1 MQDIRWGTF
10 WFFVLEIILFL
21 IISNMYS
28 IKDALIVCL
37 CLMSYF
43 LLLHIFWIYKLS
55 KWLNNPSLSNLPH
68 GTGIWQHI
76 FSKHYQILKESKK
89 SKKNLVSTLDQFT
102 QAAEA
107 LMDGVVAL
115 NESNEII
122 WSNRRSQIMLNLN
135 PKKDTGQPINYIFR
149 NTDLISYLEQ
159 GNYEESIK
167 INLDASNIK
176 IIEIKIIMFGEK
188 QKVLIAKD
196 ISQAMKI
203 ESDRK
208 EFISNVSHE
217 LKTPLTVISGFIET
231 LEDMFAINGK
241 EHKDILKMMGE
252 QAYNMSKL
260 IDDLLLLSNVE
271 SSIFQN
277 RSEKILINTI
287 ITKIKKTIFILDAK
301 RHKIKYQID
310 AKLNIYGSKKE
321 IESAFLNL
329 ITNAIRYTE
338 EDGFISISWGL
349 INGLP
354 IFEVRDTG
362 SGIDQKHI
370 NKITERFYR
379 VDVNR
384 SRDNGGTGLGLSIVK
399 NIIKRHDG
407 ELKITSE
414 VGKGSSFKLIFN
426 KESILN

>member
-10 WFFVLEIILFL
+10 WFFIFEIILFL

-28 IKDALIVCL
+28 IEDALIVCL
-37 CLMSYF
+37 CLMSCF
-43 LLLHIFWIYKLS
+43 LLLHMFWIYKLS

-135 PKKDTGQPINYIFR
+135 SKKDTGQPINYIFR
-149 NTDLISYLEQ
+149 NTDLISYLEK

-167 INLDASNIK
+167 INLDTSNTK
-176 IIEIKIIMFGEK
+176 IIEIKIVMFGEK

-231 LEDMFAINGK
+231 LEDMFANNGK
-241 EHKDILKMMGE
+241 EHKNILKMMGD

-271 SSIFQN
+271 SSLFQN
-277 RSEKILINTI
+277 RSEKLTIDTI
-287 ITKIKKTIFILDAK
+287 INKIKKDILILNVK
-301 RHKIKYQID
+301 KHKVKYQVS
-310 AKLNIYGSKKE
+310 KNLNIYGSKKE
-321 IESAFLNL
+321 IKSAFLNL
-329 ITNAIRYTE
+329 ITNAIRYTNNN
-338 EDGFISISWGL
+338 GSIFISWGL

-362 SGIDQKHI
+362 SGIEQKHI
-370 NKITERFYR
+370 NRITERFYR
-379 VDVNR
+379 VDVDR
-384 SRDNGGTGLGLSIVK
+384 SRDSGGTGLGLSIVK
-399 NIIKRHDG
+399 NIIKQHDG

-426 KESILN
+426 KESIT

>member
-10 WFFVLEIILFL
+10 WFFVFEIILFF

-28 IKDALIVCL
+28 IEDGLIVCL
-37 CLMSYF
+37 CLMSCF
-43 LLLHIFWIYKLS
+43 LLLHMFWIYKLS

-68 GTGIWQHI
+68 GTGVWQHI
-76 FSKHYQILKESKK
+76 FTKHYQILKESKK

-122 WSNRRSQIMLNLN
+122 WSNRRSQVMLNLN
-135 PKKDTGQPINYIFR
+135 SKKDTGQPINYIFR
-149 NTDLISYLEQ
+149 NTDLISYLEK

-167 INLDASNIK
+167 INLEASNTK
-176 IIEIKIIMFGEK
+176 TIEIKIVMFGEK

-196 ISQAMKI
+196 ISQAIKI

-231 LEDMFAINGK
+231 LEDMFTISGK
-241 EHKDILKMMGE
+241 EHKNILKMMGD

-277 RSEKILINTI
+277 RSEKLLINTI
-287 ITKIKKTIFILDAK
+287 MSKIKKNISILDAK
-301 RHKIKYQID
+301 NHKIKYQID
-310 AKLNIYGSKKE
+310 SSLTIYGSKKE

-329 ITNAIRYTE
+329 ITNAVRYTE
-338 EDGFISISWGL
+338 KEGFISISWGL

-362 SGIDQKHI
+362 SGIEQKHI
-370 NKITERFYR
+370 NRITERFYR
-379 VDVNR
+379 VDKDR
-384 SRDNGGTGLGLSIVK
+384 SRDTGGTGLGLSIVK
-399 NIIKRHDG
+399 NIIKKHDG
-407 ELKITSE
+407 ELKITSDI
-414 VGKGSSFKLIFN
+414 GKGSSFKLIFN
-426 KESILN
+426 KESII

>member
-1 MQDIRWGTF
+1 LQDIRWGTF
-10 WFFVLEIILFL
+10 WFFVFEIILFF

-28 IKDALIVCL
+28 IEDGLIVCL
-37 CLMSYF
+37 CLMSCF
-43 LLLHIFWIYKLS
+43 LLLHMFWIYKLS

-68 GTGIWQHI
+68 GTGVWQHI
-76 FSKHYQILKESKK
+76 FTKHYQIFKESKK

-122 WSNRRSQIMLNLN
+122 WSNRRSQVMLNLN
-135 PKKDTGQPINYIFR
+135 SKKDTGQPINYIFR
-149 NTDLISYLEQ
+149 NTDLISYLEK

-167 INLDASNIK
+167 VNLEASNTK
-176 IIEIKIIMFGEK
+176 TIEIKIVMFGEK

-196 ISQAMKI
+196 ISQAIKI

-231 LEDMFAINGK
+231 LEDMFTISGK
-241 EHKDILKMMGE
+241 EHKNILKMMGD

-277 RSEKILINTI
+277 RSEKLLINTI
-287 ITKIKKTIFILDAK
+287 MSKIKKNISILDTK
-301 RHKIKYQID
+301 NHKIKYQID
-310 AKLNIYGSKKE
+310 SSLTIYGSKKE

-329 ITNAIRYTE
+329 ITNAVRYTDK
-338 EDGFISISWGL
+338 DGFISISWGL

-362 SGIDQKHI
+362 SGIQQKHI
-370 NKITERFYR
+370 NRITERFYR
-379 VDVNR
+379 VDTDR
-384 SRDNGGTGLGLSIVK
+384 SRDTGGTGLGLSIVK
-399 NIIKRHDG
+399 NIIKKHDG
-407 ELKITSE
+407 ELKITSAI
-414 VGKGSSFKLIFN
+414 GKGSSFKLIFT
-426 KESILN
+426 KESII

>member
-1 MQDIRWGTF
+1 
-10 WFFVLEIILFL
+10 
-21 IISNMYS
+21 MYS
-28 IKDALIVCL
+28 IEDGLIVCL
-37 CLMSYF
+37 CLMSCF
-43 LLLHIFWIYKLS
+43 LVLHMFWIYKLS

-68 GTGIWQHI
+68 GTGVWQHI

-122 WSNRRSQIMLNLN
+122 WSNRRSQVMLNLN
-135 PKKDTGQPINYIFR
+135 SKKDTGQPINYIFR
-149 NTDLISYLEQ
+149 NTDLISYLEK

-167 INLDASNIK
+167 INLEASNTK
-176 IIEIKIIMFGEK
+176 TIEIKIVMFGEK

-196 ISQAMKI
+196 ISQAIKI

-231 LEDMFAINGK
+231 LEDMFTISGK
-241 EHKDILKMMGE
+241 EHKNILKMMSD

-277 RSEKILINTI
+277 RSEKLLINTI
-287 ITKIKKTIFILDAK
+287 MSKIKKNISILDAK
-301 RHKIKYQID
+301 NHKIKYQINSS
-310 AKLNIYGSKKE
+310 LNIYGSKKE

-329 ITNAIRYTE
+329 ITNAVRYTDK
-338 EDGFISISWGL
+338 DGFISISWGL

-362 SGIDQKHI
+362 SGIEQKHI
-370 NKITERFYR
+370 NRITERFYR
-379 VDVNR
+379 VDTDR
-384 SRDNGGTGLGLSIVK
+384 SRDTGGTGLGLSIVK
-399 NIIKRHDG
+399 NIIKKHDG
-407 ELKITSE
+407 ELKITSAI
-414 VGKGSSFKLIFN
+414 GKGSSFKLIFN
-426 KESILN
+426 KESII

>member
-10 WFFVLEIILFL
+10 WFFVFEIILFL

-28 IKDALIVCL
+28 IEDGLIVCL
-37 CLMSYF
+37 CLMSCF
-43 LLLHIFWIYKLS
+43 LVLHMFWIYKLS

-68 GTGIWQHI
+68 GTGVWQHI

-122 WSNRRSQIMLNLN
+122 WSNRRSQVMLNLN
-135 PKKDTGQPINYIFR
+135 SKKDTGQPINYIFR
-149 NTDLISYLEQ
+149 NTDLISYLEK

-167 INLDASNIK
+167 INLEASNTK
-176 IIEIKIIMFGEK
+176 TIEIKIVMFGEK

-196 ISQAMKI
+196 ISQAIKI

-231 LEDMFAINGK
+231 LEDMFTISGK
-241 EHKDILKMMGE
+241 EHKNILKMMSD

-277 RSEKILINTI
+277 RSEKLLMNTI
-287 ITKIKKTIFILDAK
+287 ISKIKKNISILDAK
-301 RHKIKYQID
+301 NHKIKYQID
-310 AKLNIYGSKKE
+310 SSLTIYGSKKE

-329 ITNAIRYTE
+329 ITNAVRYTE
-338 EDGFISISWGL
+338 KEGFISISWGL

-362 SGIDQKHI
+362 SGIEQKHI
-370 NKITERFYR
+370 NRITERFYR
-379 VDVNR
+379 VDTDR
-384 SRDNGGTGLGLSIVK
+384 SRDTGGTGLGLSIVK
-399 NIIKRHDG
+399 NIIKKHDG
-407 ELKITSE
+407 ELKITSAI
-414 VGKGSSFKLIFN
+414 GKGSSFKLIFN
-426 KESILN
+426 KESII

>member
-10 WFFVLEIILFL
+10 WFFVFEIILFL

-28 IKDALIVCL
+28 IEDGLIVCL
-37 CLMSYF
+37 CLMSCF
-43 LLLHIFWIYKLS
+43 LLLHMFWIYKLS

-68 GTGIWQHI
+68 GTGVWQHI

-122 WSNRRSQIMLNLN
+122 WSNRRSQVMLNLN
-135 PKKDTGQPINYIFR
+135 SKKDTGQPINYIFR
-149 NTDLISYLEQ
+149 NTDLISYLEK

-167 INLDASNIK
+167 INLEASNTK
-176 IIEIKIIMFGEK
+176 TIEIKIVMFGEK

-196 ISQAMKI
+196 ISQAIKI

-231 LEDMFAINGK
+231 LEDMFTISGK
-241 EHKDILKMMGE
+241 EHKNILKMMGD

-277 RSEKILINTI
+277 RSEKLLINTI
-287 ITKIKKTIFILDAK
+287 MSKIKKNISILDAK
-301 RHKIKYQID
+301 NHKIKYQINSS
-310 AKLNIYGSKKE
+310 LNIYGSKKE

-329 ITNAIRYTE
+329 ITNAVRYTE
-338 EDGFISISWGL
+338 KEGFISISWGL

-362 SGIDQKHI
+362 SGIEQKHI
-370 NKITERFYR
+370 NRITERFYR
-379 VDVNR
+379 VDKDR
-384 SRDNGGTGLGLSIVK
+384 SRDTGGTGLGLSIVK
-399 NIIKRHDG
+399 NIIKKHDG
-407 ELKITSE
+407 ELKITSDI
-414 VGKGSSFKLIFN
+414 GKGSSFKLIFN
-426 KESILN
+426 KESII